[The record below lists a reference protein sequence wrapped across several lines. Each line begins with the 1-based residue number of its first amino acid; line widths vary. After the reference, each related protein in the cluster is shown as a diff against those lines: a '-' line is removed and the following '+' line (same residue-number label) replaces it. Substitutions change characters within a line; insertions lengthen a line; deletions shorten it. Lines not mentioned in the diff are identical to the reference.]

1 MSPEPEDLDQPT
13 RAFQHPAAGP
23 DQTQEYSSSAEGDL
37 DPELRPTVADS
48 SDFTLAAASPLYPP
62 GTQIGPYK
70 LLHLLGEGGMGAV
83 YQAEQES
90 PVRRT
95 VALKVIKPGLNSAA
109 IVNRFQAELQA
120 LAMMDHPNI
129 ATVFDAGLTGTGL
142 PYFVMEFVRG
152 IPMTNFCDQ
161 QRLTTEER
169 LELFLPVCQAIQHA
183 HQKGIMHRDIKP
195 TNVLVAQTDRG
206 PIPKV
211 IDFGLARAT
220 EDEQGEGITQF
231 GTVVGTLEYMSPE
244 QAAGQGVDTR
254 TDIYSLGVLL
264 YELLTGQTP
273 LEWNSLR
280 KSGLVGMLEAIQHQD
295 PPSPSARFSST
306 GNSGPIAVARRSD
319 PQRLK
324 RQLKGELDW
333 IVLKS
338 LERDRE
344 RRYGTANG
352 FASDIQ
358 RYLNHETVEACPP
371 SVGYRLRKFS
381 RRHWK
386 FLTATSLLLLSLIG
400 GLLFS
405 SWQAVRAMR
414 AEAVAIQARDEA
426 AIEHAQRLIEE
437 RRHLLEDG
445 LRRSLGTLVAIAAA
459 LETWPELDRSEFSR
473 FCERCLLQNPEI
485 SSVTWVPRVP
495 GDQRA
500 RIEAEVRAEGFADF
514 QFTEFNPDGSFSGQS
529 ARLSAEYLPIL
540 FVEPLEP
547 NRVILGMDSSNNPPR
562 RQSLDQA
569 RDSGEMVASAPL
581 LLGEEQVGELGFLVF
596 QPVYRSRTVPT
607 DPDRRRQE
615 LFGFA
620 VAAFRIRDLVD
631 RVLGELADEEVGLT
645 LYDQENPDQ
654 PIYRSAAQFPPN
666 PFYQESQELEIAGRR
681 WRLDF
686 VTFPDGDR

>member
-1 MSPEPEDLDQPT
+1 VKPENGDLDQPT
-13 RAFQHPAAGP
+13 RAFRLAAADPNQTLECGSPPGEGSEQDLHP
-23 DQTQEYSSSAEGDL
+23 TL
-37 DPELRPTVADS
+37 ADS
-48 SDFTLAAASPLYPP
+48 SDFTLGAASPIYPP
-62 GTQIGPYK
+62 ETSIGPYK
-70 LLHLLGEGGMGAV
+70 LLQLLGEGGMGAV
-83 YQAEQES
+83 YQAQQEQ
-90 PVRRT
+90 PVHRT

-120 LAMMDHPNI
+120 LAMMDHPHI
-129 ATVFDAGLTGTGL
+129 ATVFDAGLTETGL
-142 PYFVMEFVRG
+142 PYFVMEYVRG
-152 IPMTNFCDQ
+152 VPITNFCDQ
-161 QRLTTEER
+161 QRLTTEQR
-169 LELFLPVCQAIQHA
+169 LELFLPICQAIQHA

-206 PIPKV
+206 PVPKV

-220 EDEQGEGITQF
+220 EDQQTEGITQF

-264 YELLTGQTP
+264 YELLAGHTP

-280 KSGLVGMLEAIQHQD
+280 KSGLVGMLKAIQHQD
-295 PPSPSARFSST
+295 PPSPSTRFSAAVDSKQ
-306 GNSGPIAVARRSD
+306 IAAARHSD
-319 PQRLK
+319 PHRLR
-324 RQLKGELDW
+324 RQLRGELDW
-333 IVLKS
+333 IVLKA

-352 FASDIQ
+352 FALDIQ
-358 RYLNHETVEACPP
+358 RYLDHEAVEACPP

-386 FLTATSLLLLSLIG
+386 FLAVTSLLMLSLIG
-400 GLLFS
+400 GLAFS
-405 SWQAVRAMR
+405 SWQAVRAIR
-414 AEAVAIQARDEA
+414 AERAAVQARDEA
-426 AIEHAQRLIEE
+426 AIEHARRLIEE

-459 LETWPELDRSEFSR
+459 FETWPDLDRSEFSQ
-473 FCERCLLQNPEI
+473 FCQRCLLQNPEI

-495 GDQRA
+495 GNQRA
-500 RIEAEVRAEGFADF
+500 RIEAEVRTEGFADF
-514 QFTEFNPDGSFSGQS
+514 QFTEFDPDGSFSGRS

-547 NRVILGMDSSNNPPR
+547 NRMILGMDSSNNLPR
-562 RQSLDQA
+562 RRSLDQA
-569 RDSGEMVASAPL
+569 RDSGVMVASAPL
-581 LLGEEQVGELGFLVF
+581 LLGEERVGELGFLVF

-607 DPDRRRQE
+607 DQDRRREE
-615 LFGFA
+615 LLGFA

-645 LYDQENPDQ
+645 IYDQENPEQ
-654 PIYRSAAQFPPN
+654 PIYRSAIQSSME
-666 PFYQESQELEIAGRR
+666 PFYQQSEELEIAGRR
-681 WRLDF
+681 WRLEF
-686 VTFPDGDR
+686 VTCPKNDP